1 MNAILTGI
9 KGKNPDLVFFGGMD
23 ATAGPMLRQMD
34 QPGLRAR
41 FMGGDGIRTTA
52 LARLAGG
59 TVGRMPRTP
68 GFALPQD
75 ASFLKTYQDRF
86 AAPPV
91 QYPPYAY
98 DALNAVIAAMA
109 QADSPDPKIYRP
121 HLADLTHHGITG
133 PISFTA
139 TGDRTDSNITIHT
152 LTNGQFTPA

>member
-34 QPGLRAR
+34 QPGLLHGRRRHPHHRAGATGR
-41 FMGGDGIRTTA
+41 RDGRA
-52 LARLAGG
+52 YAAD
-59 TVGRMPRTP
+59 P

-91 QYPPYAY
+91 QYAPYAY

-109 QADSPDPKIYRP
+109 QADFPDPKIYRP